1 MLLEDGLTIGRQWG
15 FDRSRRVLAC
25 AHGYALALAGRT
37 AEGLTILE
45 ENVEHLDS
53 IHFTWLRGRRLTY
66 LGETYLLAGRVAD
79 AKAVG
84 ERAKEWSRAR
94 RERGFEAWALRLLA
108 ECQMHTAEVG
118 DATAQDL
125 FQEALGL
132 GAELGMRPLLAHCHA
147 GLALLHHRMGEAQK
161 AQGHL
166 TVATTM
172 YREMGMTYWLE
183 KAKAELTEAG

>member
-1 MLLEDGLTIGRQWG
+1 M
-15 FDRSRRVLAC
+15 
-25 AHGYALALAGRT
+25 
-37 AEGLTILE
+37 
-45 ENVEHLDS
+45 
-53 IHFTWLRGRRLTY
+53 TY

-94 RERGFEAWALRLLA
+94 RERGFEVWALRLLA
-108 ECQMHTAEVG
+108 ECAMRSAEVG

-147 GLALLHHRMGEAQK
+147 SLALLHHRMGKPQTVQE
-161 AQGHL
+161 HL

-183 KAKAELTEAG
+183 KAKAELTEAE